1 MEQMHSPPNSQT
13 AFQQILTRTHPHKE
27 LSLQF
32 IFAIKT
38 SSPFCTN
45 QMNKLKKK
53 GKVKGEECPIVMH
66 EQLQIFIEKMHIRI
80 TLGQL

>member
-1 MEQMHSPPNSQT
+1 MHSPPNSQI

-53 GKVKGEECPIVMH
+53 GQSQRRGMPHCNA
-66 EQLQIFIEKMHIRI
+66 
-80 TLGQL
+80 